1 MATLDGTEAITR
13 ASVGM
18 SEEARRGT
26 AAILPHLAGA
36 VVLGSAVALD
46 PGGWYPFGAAKWFV
60 VSTLIAAAA
69 AYALACGLR
78 PRLPRW
84 AWLLFAALLGWL
96 TLAAVF
102 GRDP

>member
-1 MATLDGTEAITR
+1 MTR

-18 SEEARRGT
+18 PEEACGT

-46 PGGWYPFGAAKWFV
+46 PGGWYPFGPAKWFV

-69 AYALACGLR
+69 
-78 PRLPRW
+78 
-84 AWLLFAALLGWL
+84 
-96 TLAAVF
+96 T
-102 GRDP
+102 